1 MVHSDISIL
10 GFSKLIKA
18 LLFLRSFLALP
29 LGYIVSY
36 YPFLIGFFNPMRS
49 MGMKKHVFLRST
61 AGKAPFFKSGMK
73 GDIIFIRCI
82 ANIYIII

>member
-10 GFSKLIKA
+10 GFSKFIKA

-36 YPFLIGFFNPMRS
+36 CPFLIGFFNPMRS
-49 MGMKKHVFLRST
+49 MGMKKHVFLRT
-61 AGKAPFFKSGMK
+61 
-73 GDIIFIRCI
+73 I
-82 ANIYIII
+82 AISFRRVPYVLSPSLLREALMRQALK

>member
-10 GFSKLIKA
+10 GFSKFIKA

-36 YPFLIGFFNPMRS
+36 CSFLIGFFNPMRS
-49 MGMKKHVFLRST
+49 MGMKMHVFLRT
-61 AGKAPFFKSGMK
+61 
-73 GDIIFIRCI
+73 I
-82 ANIYIII
+82 AISLGVFLMFCHHPYYVRL